1 MKRTILVLSLT
12 AFSTII
18 FSQNLF
24 DALKMAENDI
34 SGTARYS
41 SMAGAFGAL
50 GGDASAIKDNPAGLG
65 IFRKSELTYT
75 GDWLLQNAKSTWN
88 GTPSKDNRNKLGANN
103 FAFVIAAPSWRSKS
117 GYSGLLSSN
126 FSFSYNKLKN
136 FNRNISVNS
145 NAVNSSMT
153 DYFAYFT
160 GNLSNDDLEW
170 DNYPRQGYSSAFDNE
185 NLPWMSV
192 MAHFSRLISPYTNT
206 SGKTEWESFLDGG
219 EQVTPSYSLQEEGSI
234 DEYSFGWSGNFSN
247 RIFVG
252 ATLNF
257 QSINYRAESQYYED
271 FAKGGGMA
279 LYNTLIT
286 NGGGF
291 NLNVGAIVV
300 PVDFIRIGIA
310 FHTPTFYSM
319 KSTNYSTL
327 DVNFNPQDNGSVES
341 PEFYNKYD
349 LRTPLQLNLS
359 AAFIGTKGIISA
371 EYVFSNYRN
380 MKLFDEYGNSENYGY
395 DNGDI
400 NTMLN
405 NARTIKLGGEYK
417 VTNNFALRAGYANQ
431 SNIAQTDA
439 TKWLGATSART
450 DPEFFLHNRTD
461 YLTLGLGYRE
471 AGWYVDLAYT
481 NKLTDES
488 YYAFNSTDMYDTF
501 KTTPANV
508 KTSTNHLVATIGL
521 RF

>member
-1 MKRTILVLSLT
+1 
-12 AFSTII
+12 
-18 FSQNLF
+18 
-24 DALKMAENDI
+24 
-34 SGTARYS
+34 
-41 SMAGAFGAL
+41 
-50 GGDASAIKDNPAGLG
+50 
-65 IFRKSELTYT
+65 
-75 GDWLLQNAKSTWN
+75 
-88 GTPSKDNRNKLGANN
+88 
-103 FAFVIAAPSWRSKS
+103 
-117 GYSGLLSSN
+117 
-126 FSFSYNKLKN
+126 
-136 FNRNISVNS
+136 
-145 NAVNSSMT
+145 
-153 DYFAYFT
+153 
-160 GNLSNDDLEW
+160 
-170 DNYPRQGYSSAFDNE
+170 
-185 NLPWMSV
+185 
-192 MAHFSRLISPYTNT
+192 
-206 SGKTEWESFLDGG
+206 
-219 EQVTPSYSLQEEGSI
+219 
-234 DEYSFGWSGNFSN
+234 
-247 RIFVG
+247 
-252 ATLNF
+252 
-257 QSINYRAESQYYED
+257 
-271 FAKGGGMA
+271 MA

-431 SNIAQTDA
+431 SNIAKTDA
-439 TKWLGATSART
+439 TKWLGATSVRT

-488 YYAFNSTDMYDTF
+488 YYAFNSTDMYDAF

>member
-88 GTPSKDNRNKLGANN
+88 GTPSSDSKKSIGANN
-103 FAFVIAAPSWRSKS
+103 LTLVLAAPTMKSKM

-136 FNRNISVNS
+136 FDR
-145 NAVNSSMT
+145 NSSINSDAAGSSMA

-160 GNLSNDDLEW
+160 GNLNNNDLEW
-170 DNYPRQGYSSAFDNE
+170 DNYPQQRYSSAFDNE

-192 MAHFSRLISPYTNT
+192 MAHYGRLISPYTNA
-206 SGKTEWESFLDGG
+206 SGKTEWQSSLDKD
-219 EQVTPSYSLQEEGSI
+219 EKVTPSYNLQEKGNIS
-234 DEYSFGWSGNFSN
+234 EYSLGWSGNFSN

-252 ATLNF
+252 AT
-257 QSINYRAESQYYED
+257 INLHSMSYMAESKYNED
-271 FAKGGGMA
+271 FEHRGGMT
-279 LYNTLIT
+279 LHNTLIT
-286 NGGGF
+286 NGNGL
-291 NLNVGAIVV
+291 NLNVGAIIV

-310 FHTPTFYSM
+310 VHSPIYYSV
-319 KSTNYSTL
+319 KTTNYSTL
-327 DVNFNPQDNGSVES
+327 AFNTTVDGQLQS
-341 PEFYNKYD
+341 PEFSTKYKLD
-349 LRTPLQLNLS
+349 TPLQINLS
-359 AAFIGTKGIISA
+359 AAFIGTRGLISA
-371 EYVFSNYRN
+371 EYIYSDYKN
-380 MKLFDEYGNSENYGY
+380 MQLLDVSGDAKAYSY
-395 DNGDI
+395 DNLDI

-405 NARTIKLGGEYK
+405 NAHTIKIGGEYK
-417 VTNNFALRAGYANQ
+417 VTNNLALRAGYANQ
-431 SNIAQTDA
+431 SNITKTDA
-439 TKWLGATSART
+439 TKWLGATSVRT

-471 AGWYVDLAYT
+471 AGWYVDLAVT

-488 YYAFNSTDMYDTF
+488 YYAFNSTDMYDAF

-508 KTSTNHLVATIGL
+508 KTLTNHLVATIGL